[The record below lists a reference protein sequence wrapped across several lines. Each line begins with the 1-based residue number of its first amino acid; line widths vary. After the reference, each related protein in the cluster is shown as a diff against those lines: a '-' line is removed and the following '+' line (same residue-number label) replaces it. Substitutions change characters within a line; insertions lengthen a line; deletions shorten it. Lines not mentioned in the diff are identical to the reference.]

1 MIADQEFERHHQM
14 WINFTRLMKWSIAGI
29 IVALV
34 ALRLLTL

>member
-1 MIADQEFERHHQM
+1 MTVDQEFEQHRQM

>member
-1 MIADQEFERHHQM
+1 MAVDQEFERHQQM

-29 IVALV
+29 ILALV

>member
-1 MIADQEFERHHQM
+1 MAVDQETERHRAM

-29 IVALV
+29 ILALV

>member
-1 MIADQEFERHHQM
+1 MTIDHEFETHRHM

-29 IVALV
+29 ILALV

>member
-1 MIADQEFERHHQM
+1 M

-29 IVALV
+29 ILALV

>member
-1 MIADQEFERHHQM
+1 MTVDQELERHRQM
-14 WINFTRLMKWSIAGI
+14 WTNFTRMMKWSIASI

>member
-1 MIADQEFERHHQM
+1 MTIDHEFEAHRQM
-14 WINFTRLMKWSIAGI
+14 WISFTRLMKWSIAGI